1 MNTAANPPIL
11 RGLHELASDYD
22 ALICDVWGV
31 VHNGREPNPATV
43 DALQGFR
50 ASRGPVILLTNAP
63 RIAADVRS
71 QFDRIG
77 VPHDCYDAIVTSG
90 QAARDDLVLRAS
102 AAKPLAL
109 FNLGPERDRA
119 TYDGVPLSLVPAD
132 EADLVLCTGLFDDET
147 ETPDDYRGMLE
158 GFRSRDLLM
167 ICANPDVTVRRGDTA
182 VYCAGAIARAYETVG
197 GKVLYYG
204 KPHPP
209 IFEAAIAQ
217 ARRFGAARRPLV
229 VGDGLETDIR
239 GANRMGWDALFVSG
253 GLFGVE
259 IGSLTG
265 DRAAERL
272 GELFVEHDVHARAVM
287 TTLAW

>member
-1 MNTAANPPIL
+1 MSINAVPPTL
-11 RGLHELASDYD
+11 RGLHELASAYD

-102 AAKPLAL
+102 AATPPAL
-109 FNLGPERDRA
+109 FNLGPPRDRA
-119 TYDGVPLSLVPAD
+119 TYEGISLNLVAAD
-132 EADLVLCTGLFDDET
+132 EADLVLCTGLFDDEA
-147 ETPDDYRGMLE
+147 ETPDDYRDMLE
-158 GFRSRDLLM
+158 GFRSRGLLL
-167 ICANPDVTVRRGDTA
+167 ICANPDVTVRRGDSA
-182 VYCAGAIARAYETVG
+182 VYCAGAIARAYEAIG

-209 IFEAAIAQ
+209 IFTAALAQ

-239 GANRMGWDALFVSG
+239 GANRMGWDALFISG

-259 IGSLTG
+259 IGNLPG
-265 DRAAERL
+265 ERAAKRI
-272 GELFVEHDVHARAVM
+272 GELFAEHDVHARATM